1 MPTSAASCFWFK
13 PRASRARRI
22 LAPSS
27 RQNVAVDSAV
37 IVGLIV
43 TIRFEITVEQ
53 RRISV
58 ALAIVAPPAGVKD
71 QAVAVGARQRADL
84 VERHLQPRDLAAQ
97 QLRTPA

>member
-43 TIRFEITVEQ
+43 TIRFVVTVGEQ
-53 RRISV
+53 RRMGA
-58 ALAIVAPPAGVKD
+58 ALAVVAPPAGIKD
-71 QAVAVGARQRADL
+71 QPVATGTRQRADL
-84 VERHLQPRDLAAQ
+84 VERHLQPLNLAAQ
-97 QLRTPA
+97 RH